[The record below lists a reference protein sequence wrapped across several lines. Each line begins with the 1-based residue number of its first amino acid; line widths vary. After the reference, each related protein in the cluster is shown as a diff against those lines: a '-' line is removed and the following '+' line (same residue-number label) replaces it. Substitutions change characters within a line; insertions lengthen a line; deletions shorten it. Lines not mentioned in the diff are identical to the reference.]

1 MYESVDSFK
10 KMRDDLKARIQE
22 VRAEEAAIL
31 AALGEE
37 PKEPKKKPGPKPGS
51 RRKPKVE
58 APE

>member
-10 KMRDDLKARIQE
+10 KLRDDLKTRLQE
-22 VRAEEAAIL
+22 VRSEEAAIL
-31 AALGEE
+31 EALGEE
-37 PKEPKKKPGPKPGS
+37 PKEVRKKPGPKPGS